1 MRKLVHSEQRVSDAL
16 GQSTSTAQQHCMRTS
31 MSPSAVLYV
40 LVMQFTVDRIS
51 CEIVGLHQMART
63 NDAVSSIALLESR
76 QGTSPFTS
84 R

>member
-40 LVMQFTVDRIS
+40 LVMQFTRNIHEQTATAANADK
-51 CEIVGLHQMART
+51 
-63 NDAVSSIALLESR
+63 
-76 QGTSPFTS
+76 
-84 R
+84 